1 MEVTEQTIDDLH
13 REANDLYWN
22 SADTVD
28 EVAVRLG
35 MSRNA
40 LYASIRPAAAPGACT
55 TCGDTLVFA
64 NRSSRAS
71 GQATC
76 SGCSATVRIPS
87 DATTVPEGNG
97 LPKRS
102 GWTADADGMDEI
114 SHRRS
119 GRLGV
124 WRDDLAA
131 VPPERT
137 VKIGGYAA
145 LGVAF
150 GVAAVAAARKMT

>member
-1 MEVTEQTIDDLH
+1 MEVTEERIDDLH

-22 SADTVD
+22 SADTVE
-28 EVAVRLG
+28 EVAARLG

-40 LYASIRPAAAPGACT
+40 LYASVRPMSAPGACT
-55 TCGDTLVFA
+55 TCGDSLLFT
-64 NRSSRAS
+64 NRSSRTS

-87 DATTVPEGNG
+87 DAAAGTEGDG

-102 GWTADADGMDEI
+102 GWTNDADGMDQI
-114 SHRRS
+114 SHGRS

-137 VKIGGYAA
+137 VKIGGFAA

-150 GVAAVAAARKMT
+150 GVAAVTAARKMT

>member
-1 MEVTEQTIDDLH
+1 MEVTEERIDDLH

-22 SADTVD
+22 SADTVE

-40 LYASIRPAAAPGACT
+40 LYASVRPTPAPGACT
-55 TCGDTLVFA
+55 TCGESLVFP
-64 NRSSRAS
+64 NRSSRTS
-71 GQATC
+71 GQAVC
-76 SGCSATVRIPS
+76 SGCEATVRVAS
-87 DATTVPEGNG
+87 DAAADTEGNG
-97 LPKRS
+97 VSKRS
-102 GWTADADGMDEI
+102 GWTDDSGAADEI

-137 VKIGGYAA
+137 VKIGGFAA

-150 GVAAVAAARKMT
+150 GVAAVTAARKMT

>member
-76 SGCSATVRIPS
+76 SGCSATVRIPG
-87 DATTVPEGNG
+87 ATAAGSEEAG
-97 LPKRS
+97 LPTRS
-102 GWTADADGMDEI
+102 GWTDGTDGRDEL

-119 GRLGV
+119 GRLGA
-124 WRDDLAA
+124 WRDELAA

>member
-1 MEVTEQTIDDLH
+1 MEVTEERIDDLH
-13 REANDLYWN
+13 RQANDLYWN
-22 SADTVD
+22 SADTVE

-40 LYASIRPAAAPGACT
+40 LYASVRPTPAPGACT
-55 TCGDTLVFA
+55 TCGESLMFI
-64 NRSSRAS
+64 NRSNRTS
-71 GQATC
+71 GRATC
-76 SGCSATVRIPS
+76 SGCSAVFPV
-87 DATTVPEGNG
+87 A
-97 LPKRS
+97 
-102 GWTADADGMDEI
+102 ADAVAGQEEGGSAWGRGSEGADGD

-137 VKIGGYAA
+137 VKIGGFAA

-150 GVAAVAAARKMT
+150 GVAAVTAARKMT